1 MDMDTNGNKPP
12 VKIKN
17 VKSSQQ
23 PLLPEQDIYIHLL
36 VLLYLIDNNQRK
48 MVSSF
53 FVINTYNTKL
63 KIKKINFMK
72 EMLRHFFILPATLS
86 QF

>member
-63 KIKKINFMK
+63 KIKKKSI
-72 EMLRHFFILPATLS
+72 S
-86 QF
+86 